1 MFNLVRLKQLQDK
14 TLHMKKH
21 LFPIILLLLGN
32 TINAQQ
38 DFFALAGKDSPRIEF
53 NDFRAMNS
61 DGTSG
66 ESIFGVSS
74 EAKVVSQSRKTTVTE
89 DKTSYN
95 HAQSMTL
102 AALAYD
108 SSSNNLVYMPMFSS
122 NIYVLNQKTK
132 EITLVENTVARV
144 TSCDINSHIT
154 RMATGYDG
162 NIYAINNAGTQ
173 FIQIS
178 KKNNQY
184 VVNDLGIIK
193 DDASN
198 GKNSFTAMETGFGG
212 DMIADADNN
221 FYVFSVSGNVFKIST
236 KELKAKFVGKITG
249 LPEAYSVNGA
259 AVNSKGKVVIASAKG
274 AALYELN
281 LNNLEAKQLPGEQ
294 NLHIYDLASK
304 YFANDRISAVN
315 TLANI
320 GIYPTKVDEQ
330 TITVN
335 INDKAVK
342 GNIKVNIFD
351 VSGKSVLNT
360 NLSVKDGNLNQ
371 QIYLRNLVTG
381 TYVVSITEESG
392 KSLLSKKILITK

>member
-1 MFNLVRLKQLQDK
+1 
-14 TLHMKKH
+14 MKKL
-21 LFPIILLLLGN
+21 LFPVTLLLLGN
-32 TINAQQ
+32 AVNAQQ
-38 DFFALAGKDSPRIEF
+38 DFFAIAGKDSPRIEF
-53 NDFRAMNS
+53 NDFRAINP

-66 ESIFGVSS
+66 EKVFGVASK
-74 EAKVVSQSRKTTVTE
+74 ANVVSQSRNAAVTE
-89 DKTSYN
+89 DKNSYN

-108 SSSNNLVYMPMFSS
+108 ASGNNLVYMPIFSS

-132 EITLVENTVARV
+132 EIILVENTVARV
-144 TSCDINSHIT
+144 TACDINSHIT

-173 FIQIS
+173 LIQIS

-184 VVNDLGIIK
+184 IVNDLGIIK

-221 FYVFSVSGNVFKIST
+221 FYVFSTSGNVFKVST

-249 LPEAYSVNGA
+249 LPESYSVNGV
-259 AVNSKGKVVIASAKG
+259 AVNSNGKVVVASAKG
-274 AALYELN
+274 AALYELS
-281 LNNLEAKQLPGEQ
+281 LDDLEAKQLPGEQ

-304 YFANDRISAVN
+304 YFVNDRAVAVN
-315 TLANI
+315 TFANI
-320 GIYPTKVDEQ
+320 DIYPTKVDAQ
-330 TITVN
+330 TITLNV
-335 INDKAVK
+335 NDKSVK

-351 VSGKSVLNT
+351 VSGKSVMSK
-360 NLSVKDGNLNQ
+360 NLSVKNGSLNQ
-371 QIYLRNLVTG
+371 QIYLRNLVSG
-381 TYVVSITEESG
+381 TYVVNITEESG
-392 KSLLSKKILITK
+392 KTLLSKKILVTK

>member
-1 MFNLVRLKQLQDK
+1 
-14 TLHMKKH
+14 MKKH
-21 LFPIILLLLGN
+21 LFPILLLSLGN

-53 NDFRAMNS
+53 SDFRAMNA

-66 ESIFGVSS
+66 QSIFGVSS
-74 EAKVVSQSRKTTVTE
+74 EAHVVSQERKASVTE
-89 DKTSYN
+89 DKTSYS

-108 SSSNNLVYMPMFSS
+108 SSGDNLVYMPMFSS

-132 EITLVENTVARV
+132 EITLVENKTATV

-154 RMATGYDG
+154 RMTTGYDG

-184 VVNDLGIIK
+184 IVNDLGIIK
-193 DDASN
+193 DDAAN
-198 GKNSFTAMETGFGG
+198 GKNSFTAMESGFGG
-212 DMIADADNN
+212 DMIADGDNN
-221 FYVFSVSGNVFKIST
+221 FYVFSTAGNVFKVST
-236 KELKAKFVGKITG
+236 KELKAKFVGKISG
-249 LPEAYSVNGA
+249 LPETYSVNGA

-281 LNNLEAKQLPGEQ
+281 LDNLEAKQLPGET

-304 YFANDRISAVN
+304 YFVNDRAASATVF
-315 TLANI
+315 ANLDV
-320 GIYPTKVDEQ
+320 YPTKVDEHF
-330 TITVN
+330 IYVN
-335 INDKAVK
+335 VSDKSVK
-342 GNIKVNIFD
+342 GNIKVNVFD
-351 VSGKSVLNT
+351 LSGKTVLT
-360 NLSVKDGNLNQ
+360 QRLSVKDGQLNQ
-371 QIYLRNLVTG
+371 QIDLKNLVSG
-381 TYVVSITEESG
+381 SYLVNITNEAG
-392 KSLLSKKILITK
+392 KALLNKKILITE

>member
-1 MFNLVRLKQLQDK
+1 
-14 TLHMKKH
+14 MKKH
-21 LFPIILLLLGN
+21 LFPIVLLLFGN

-38 DFFALAGKDSPRIEF
+38 DFFALTGKNSPGIEF

-61 DGTSG
+61 DATSG
-66 ESIFGVSS
+66 ESIFSVSS
-74 EAKVVSQSRKTTVTE
+74 EAKVTSQARNSVITE
-89 DKTSYN
+89 IKNAYSNSQAT
-95 HAQSMTL
+95 TL
-102 AALAYD
+102 AALAFD
-108 SSSNNLVYMPMFSS
+108 SSGNNLVYMPMFSS

-173 FIQIS
+173 FIQIG
-178 KKNNQY
+178 KKNDQY
-184 VVNDLGIIK
+184 IVNDLGIIK
-193 DDASN
+193 DDVSN

-221 FYVFSVSGNVFKIST
+221 FYVFAASGNVFKVLT
-236 KELKAKFVGKITG
+236 KELKAKFIGKITG
-249 LPEAYSVNGA
+249 LPENYSVNGA
-259 AVNSKGKVVIASAKG
+259 AINSKGNIVVASAKG

-281 LNNLEAKQLPGEQ
+281 LDKLEAKKLPGEQ

-304 YFANDRISAVN
+304 YFANDRAVTKN
-315 TLANI
+315 IFANI
-320 GIYPTKVDEQ
+320 DIYPTKVDDQ
-330 TITVN
+330 NITVN
-335 INDKAVK
+335 VNDKSVK

-351 VSGKSVLNT
+351 ISGKSVMSST
-360 NLSVKDGNLNQ
+360 LSVKDGNLNQ

-381 TYVVSITEESG
+381 AYLVNIAEESG
-392 KSLLSKKILITK
+392 KTLLSKKIVVTK

>member
-1 MFNLVRLKQLQDK
+1 
-14 TLHMKKH
+14 MKKH

-38 DFFALAGKDSPRIEF
+38 DFFALTGKDSPRIEF
-53 NDFRAMNS
+53 SDFRAMNS

-66 ESIFGVSS
+66 QSIFGVSS
-74 EAKVVSQSRKTTVTE
+74 DARVISQERKTAVTE
-89 DKTSYN
+89 DKNTYN

-102 AALAYD
+102 AALALD
-108 SSSNNLVYMPMFSS
+108 SSGNNLVYMPMFSS

-132 EITLVENTVARV
+132 EITLVENSVARV

-154 RMATGYDG
+154 RMTTGYDG

-173 FIQIS
+173 FLQIS

-184 VVNDLGIIK
+184 VVNDLGTIK
-193 DDASN
+193 DDSSN
-198 GKNSFTAMETGFGG
+198 GKNSFTEMSSGFGG

-221 FYVFSVSGNVFKIST
+221 FFVFSTSGNVFKVSI
-236 KELKAKFVGKITG
+236 KDLNAKFVGKITG
-249 LPEAYSVNGA
+249 LPETYSVNGA
-259 AVNSKGKVVIASAKG
+259 AVNSKGKVVVASAKG

-281 LNNLEAKQLPGEQ
+281 LENLEAKQLPGEQ

-304 YFANDRISAVN
+304 YFANERVAAVA

-320 GIYPTKVDEQ
+320 DVYPTKVDEQ

-335 INDKAVK
+335 VNDKAVK

-351 VSGKSVLNT
+351 ASGKSVMTT

-371 QIYLRNLVTG
+371 QIQLRNLVIG
-381 TYVVSITEESG
+381 AYIVNIAEESG
-392 KSLLSKKILITK
+392 KILLSKKILVTK

>member
-1 MFNLVRLKQLQDK
+1 
-14 TLHMKKH
+14 MKKH
-21 LFPIILLLLGN
+21 LFPIVLLLFGN

-38 DFFALAGKDSPRIEF
+38 DFFALTGKNSPGIEF

-61 DGTSG
+61 DATSG
-66 ESIFGVSS
+66 ESIFSVSS
-74 EAKVVSQSRKTTVTE
+74 EAKVTSQARNSVITE
-89 DKTSYN
+89 IKNAYSNSQAT
-95 HAQSMTL
+95 TL
-102 AALAYD
+102 AALAFD
-108 SSSNNLVYMPMFSS
+108 SSGNNLVYMPMFSS

-173 FIQIS
+173 FIQIG

-184 VVNDLGIIK
+184 IVNDLGIIK
-193 DDASN
+193 DDVSN

-221 FYVFSVSGNVFKIST
+221 FYVFAASGNVFKVST
-236 KELKAKFVGKITG
+236 KELNAKFVGKITG
-249 LPEAYSVNGA
+249 LPENYSVNGA
-259 AVNSKGKVVIASAKG
+259 AVNSKGNIVVASAKG

-281 LNNLEAKQLPGEQ
+281 LDKLEAKQLPGEQ

-304 YFANDRISAVN
+304 YFANDRAVTKN
-315 TLANI
+315 IFANI
-320 GIYPTKVDEQ
+320 DIYPTKVDDQ
-330 TITVN
+330 NITVN
-335 INDKAVK
+335 VNDKSVK

-351 VSGKSVLNT
+351 ISGKSVMSST
-360 NLSVKDGNLNQ
+360 LSVKDGNLNQ

-381 TYVVSITEESG
+381 AYLVNIAEESG
-392 KSLLSKKILITK
+392 KTLLSKKIIVTK

>member
-1 MFNLVRLKQLQDK
+1 
-14 TLHMKKH
+14 MKKH

-38 DFFALAGKDSPRIEF
+38 DFFALTGKDSPRIEF
-53 NDFRAMNS
+53 SDFRAMNS

-66 ESIFGVSS
+66 QSIFGVSS
-74 EAKVVSQSRKTTVTE
+74 EAKVISQERKTEVTE
-89 DKTSYN
+89 DKNTYN

-102 AALAYD
+102 AALALD
-108 SSSNNLVYMPMFSS
+108 SSGNNLVYMPMFSS

-132 EITLVENTVARV
+132 EITLVENSVARV

-154 RMATGYDG
+154 RMTTGYDG

-173 FIQIS
+173 FLKIS

-184 VVNDLGIIK
+184 VVNDLGTIK
-193 DDASN
+193 DDPSN
-198 GKNSFTAMETGFGG
+198 GKNSFTEMSTGFGG

-221 FYVFSVSGNVFKIST
+221 FFVFSTSGNVFKVST
-236 KELKAKFVGKITG
+236 KELNAKFVGKITG
-249 LPEAYSVNGA
+249 LPETYSVNGA
-259 AVNSKGKVVIASAKG
+259 AVNSKGKVVVASAKG

-281 LNNLEAKQLPGEQ
+281 LENLEAKQLPGEQ

-304 YFANDRISAVN
+304 YFANERVAVVAA
-315 TLANI
+315 LANI
-320 GIYPTKVDEQ
+320 DVYPTKVDEQ

-335 INDKAVK
+335 VNDKAVK

-351 VSGKSVLNT
+351 ASGKSVMT
-360 NLSVKDGNLNQ
+360 INLSVKDGNLNQ
-371 QIYLRNLVTG
+371 QIQLRNLVTG
-381 TYVVSITEESG
+381 AYIVNIAEESG
-392 KSLLSKKILITK
+392 KILLSKKILVTK